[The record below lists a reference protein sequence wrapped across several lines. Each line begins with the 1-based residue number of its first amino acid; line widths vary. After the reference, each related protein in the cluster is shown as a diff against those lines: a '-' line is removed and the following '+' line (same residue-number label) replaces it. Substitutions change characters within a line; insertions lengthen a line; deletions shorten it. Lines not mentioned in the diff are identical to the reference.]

1 MAEERTSAPKGISA
15 ETSQTEKQIG
25 KGREKNANQIS
36 KNRGATTECAAC
48 MKWDYQKDKGERN
61 R

>member
-25 KGREKNANQIS
+25 KGREKMQT
-36 KNRGATTECAAC
+36 KYPRTV
-48 MKWDYQKDKGERN
+48 ERLQSVQPA
-61 R
+61 